1 MRSSG
6 QTISQNSLELVDS
19 AKHRQ
24 LKSSLIIPLGQV
36 RLHLDDGVAFD
47 GSRYTSS
54 SLDQLNILTERSTIV
69 N

>member
-36 RLHLDDGVAFD
+36 RLQLDDGVVFD
-47 GSRYTSS
+47 GSR
-54 SLDQLNILTERSTIV
+54 
-69 N
+69 